1 MWEMFFAYFTFQQTW
16 TICALYMNFAFYIL
30 AINTNNYEK
39 NHNLEP
45 VYCVGVPNA
54 SESSL
59 NMNTKN
65 TEIASFF
72 GKI

>member
-1 MWEMFFAYFTFQQTW
+1 
-16 TICALYMNFAFYIL
+16 MNFAFYIL